1 MPPFDTIYSI
11 NHFII
16 FNQVVFP
23 LYLSPL
29 FSFKLFFRGN
39 LAEISQI
46 SIFYQRRHL
55 CTYHGNIYKLICE
68 ISVFSWVEVFPFN
81 SGEQWLVARLT
92 ISIIFINITENSDQ
106 TWVKSFVAEREEK
119 IMMVLMMIIMMLKMK
134 KAKPNHIDWII
145 LL

>member
-81 SGEQWLVARLT
+81 SGSNGKWQGLQYPSSSLILRKIQTKLELKVLWLR
-92 ISIIFINITENSDQ
+92 
-106 TWVKSFVAEREEK
+106 ERK
-119 IMMVLMMIIMMLKMK
+119 RS
-134 KAKPNHIDWII
+134 
-145 LL
+145 